1 MNSLLRRAAWVRVL
15 PFVLFIALLALRGQ
29 VEASAPSFDAR
40 WLYGLQALLV
50 GATLL
55 VLRKEYGELV
65 SQLRPARRE
74 TLWAVLV
81 GLVVFALWITLD
93 APWMMLGTPA
103 ASFAPVDAQGHLD
116 VPLILLRVVGAVLV
130 VPVMEELFWRSF
142 LMRWI
147 DDPTFE
153 RVDPA
158 RVSAK
163 AVVLST
169 FIFVLAHPQWL
180 AAAIAG
186 LAYALLYKRSG
197 KLWTAIVAHAVT
209 NAALAVWVISNRQW
223 QFW

>member
-1 MNSLLRRAAWVRVL
+1 MNALLRRAAWVRVL

-29 VEASAPSFDAR
+29 VEASTPAFDAR

-50 GATLL
+50 GAILL
-55 VLRKEYGELV
+55 ILRKDYGELV
-65 SQLRPARRE
+65 SQLRPTRSE

-81 GLVVFALWITLD
+81 GLVIFALWITLD

-103 ASFAPVDAQGHLD
+103 ASFVPVDAQGDLD
-116 VPLILLRVVGAVLV
+116 VPLILLRVIGAVLV

-153 RVDPA
+153 RVAPA
-158 RVSAK
+158 SVSLK

-180 AAAIAG
+180 AAAVAG

-209 NAALAVWVISNRQW
+209 NAALAAWVISNRQW

>member
-29 VEASAPSFDAR
+29 VETSTAGFDAR

-50 GATLL
+50 GAALL
-55 VLRKEYGELV
+55 VLRKDYGELV
-65 SQLRPARRE
+65 AQLRPTRRE
-74 TLWAVLV
+74 TLWAVLA

-103 ASFAPVDAQGHLD
+103 ASFTPVDAQGNLD
-116 VPLILLRVVGAVLV
+116 GQLILLRVIGAVLV

-153 RVDPA
+153 RVAPA
-158 RVSAK
+158 SASLK

-180 AAAIAG
+180 AAAVAG

-209 NAALAVWVISNRQW
+209 NAALAMWVVSNRQW